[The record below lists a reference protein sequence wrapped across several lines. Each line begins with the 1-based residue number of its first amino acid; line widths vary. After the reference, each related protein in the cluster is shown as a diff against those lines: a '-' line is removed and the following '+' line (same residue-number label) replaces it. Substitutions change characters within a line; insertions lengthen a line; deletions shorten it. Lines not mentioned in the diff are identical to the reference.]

1 MGESARRRAPG
12 DAEHRP
18 SAAESA
24 ALVTVGM
31 PVFNSERWVEDAIR
45 ALLAQTY
52 RGFLLV
58 ISDNAS
64 TDSTRAICER
74 FAQEDERVQYH
85 RNSQNVGLF
94 KNYDRVFHLSSSKY
108 FKWAAAG
115 DICKPHFLERCVQVL
130 EERPDVVLAYP
141 QSSLF
146 EERLDLAEPYD
157 DRLNLQ
163 EERPSARLTSLLE
176 RIRLNNVIN
185 GVARSDA
192 LRGTALNKPYVS
204 SDINI
209 LAELALRGKFVEVP
223 ERLFFRR
230 MSRATATAMK
240 SEAENREYMTRGAT
254 DVYALHHWKM
264 VLGYFAGARRARL
277 PIGETLAVYRLLLR
291 RMRYG
296 RSKLLAD
303 LVAWFRNK
311 FSK

>member
-1 MGESARRRAPG
+1 LGESARRRAPG

-18 SAAESA
+18 STAEAA

-31 PVFNSERWVEDAIR
+31 PVFNSERWIEDAIR

-52 RGFLLV
+52 RSFLLV

-64 TDSTRAICER
+64 TDATRANCER

-85 RNSQNVGLF
+85 RNSRNVGLF

-115 DICKPHFLERCVQVL
+115 DICKPHLLERCVQVL

-141 QSSLF
+141 RSGLF
-146 EERLDLAEPYD
+146 EERVELADPYD

-163 EERPSARLTSLLE
+163 EERPSERLTNLLE

-185 GVARSDA
+185 GVVRSDA
-192 LRGTALNKPYVS
+192 LRRTALNKPYVS

-240 SEAENREYMTRGAT
+240 SEAENREYMTQGAA
-254 DVYALHHWKM
+254 DVYELRHWRM
-264 VLGYFAGARRARL
+264 ELGYFAGAWRSRL
-277 PIGETLAVYRLLLR
+277 PFGEKLAVYRLLLR
-291 RMRYG
+291 RLRYG

-311 FSK
+311 ISK